1 MPNKGIHAYP
11 PIRLSLPNRRNRG
24 TIASIRTNRLENDVP
39 ELPEVD
45 VARRGIAEQ
54 LLHDPIVGIDLRLPK
69 LIIAADGLG
78 LDQIVGRSFERV
90 DRHGKYL
97 PIVIG
102 DIAIVVHLKLSGQ
115 IVARGRSIPGFN
127 AGHPV
132 PAYGAELPHKSTHLI
147 LDFASGAKL
156 YLTDIRHFAR
166 VQLMPD
172 DDLASYIGSLRLG
185 PDAVSPEFT
194 REWFHSAI
202 ARRSQARLKP
212 LLLDQTFVAGL
223 GNIYVDEALH
233 RAALHPERLARDLA
247 AAEIDRLYDAIGEI
261 LAIAMPIGG
270 AHILNGKAVPERG
283 AFPFAHGRQ
292 GVGCLTCGTPIIKE
306 RVNGRGTYRCPVCQP
321 EPARG

>member
-1 MPNKGIHAYP
+1 M
-11 PIRLSLPNRRNRG
+11 
-24 TIASIRTNRLENDVP
+24 P

-69 LIIAADGLG
+69 LIVAADGPG
-78 LDQIVGRSFERV
+78 LDQIAGRSFDRV

-97 PIVIG
+97 PIIVG
-102 DIAIVVHLKLSGQ
+102 DIAMVVHLKLSGQ
-115 IVARGRSIPGFN
+115 IVARGPSIPGFN

-147 LDFASGAKL
+147 LDFASGSQL

-166 VQLMPD
+166 VQLMPAD
-172 DDLASYIGSLRLG
+172 ELEDYMTRLRLG
-185 PDAVSPEFT
+185 PDAVSDAFT
-194 REWFHSAI
+194 REWFRTAI

-233 RAALHPERLARDLA
+233 RARLHPERLARDLA
-247 AAEIDRLYDAIGEI
+247 PEEIDRLYDAIGAI

-270 AHILNGKAVPERG
+270 AHILNGKAVLERG
-283 AFPFAHGRQ
+283 EFPFAHGRK
-292 GVGCLTCGTPIIKE
+292 GVECLNCGTPIIKE
-306 RVNGRGTYRCPVCQP
+306 RVSGRGTYRCPVCQP
-321 EPARG
+321 EPVHG